1 MHENHRARMRK
12 RFSKLGLAGF
22 SEHEIIE
29 MLLFY
34 AIPRKNTNEIAHDLV
49 KRFGNLR
56 GILQASEAELCTV
69 QGISFHS
76 ALYFRFLLELYGHFC
91 RQGITKGE
99 QTVFDG
105 TEELLAYVSR
115 YYLDRQTESPL
126 LLTFDKNGVLLSCTF
141 LDEGG
146 TQESKLF
153 TANAMKI
160 VVEEQAATILLF
172 HKHPDGSIHPSEE
185 DLRLTQQW
193 IYLFKNMNCP
203 LEEHYIL
210 TDTLAYGILQKQVF
224 DLPKVF

>member
-1 MHENHRARMRK
+1 MHENHRDRMRK
-12 RFSKLGLAGF
+12 RFSKLGLGGF

-56 GILQASEAELCTV
+56 GVLQASETELCTV
-69 QGISFHS
+69 PGISSRS

-91 RQGITKGE
+91 RQGISKGE

-115 YYLDRQTESPL
+115 YYLDRKTESPL
-126 LLTFDKNGVLLSCTF
+126 LLTFDQNGVLLSCTF
-141 LDEGG
+141 LEEGG
-146 TQESKLF
+146 TQTSKLC
-153 TANAMKI
+153 TAHAMKI
-160 VVEEQAATILLF
+160 AVAEQASTLLLF
-172 HKHPDGSIHPSEE
+172 HKHPDGSVRPSEE

-193 IYLFKNMNCP
+193 TYLFGNLNCT

-224 DLPKVF
+224 PLPKVF